1 MQGAPTDNVSFL
13 MHLSLVSTQ
22 QVPPISHSTRSAKLF
37 FKKVTAVVMI
47 YIDLQRN
54 IMRNRGVMY
63 ETNRAT
69 PHLHFCLK
77 VVCKKGG
84 VFLGPCGIIV
94 VELLRVLHHSEA
106 I

>member
-63 ETNRAT
+63 ETNRANI
-69 PHLHFCLK
+69 PSPLLPQS
-77 VVCKKGG
+77 G
-84 VFLGPCGIIV
+84 VQKRGRIFGT
-94 VELLRVLHHSEA
+94 LRYYSSRIA
-106 I
+106 PGFTSQ